1 MGSLCLR
8 AVAAVLVSAWV
19 VPAYA
24 DQSGQSTDTAD
35 LLTLRNQ
42 LQVERQELKRQEQS
56 LIEQRARLERLED
69 QLLGRMRAAGI
80 APGAAVSASAQAAS
94 APSPDQVEEVGA
106 KPLDKETPPEVAV
119 LADQG
124 SIMTKAG
131 RITIEP
137 SLEYAR
143 TDRNRFV
150 FRGIEVPQSVLVGV
164 FDINESRQDVLTAAL
179 SGRFGVTNRFE
190 VGARVPFVYRDDK
203 AVLVPLVQTG
213 NSPDPNTG
221 TVNTS
226 TDGAGIGD
234 LELSARYQLTN
245 GSGGWPFLI
254 AGIQGIIPTGRDPFE
269 VPRDGIGNATK
280 SATGAGFWAVAPN
293 LTVLMPSDPATL
305 FASLGYTF
313 NFGKDVNR
321 RINDALIE
329 RVTPGGAPNATMG
342 VGIALNPALSLSFA
356 YAHTWQFA
364 TKSRIRRIQIFN
376 GIETLDDPITSKT
389 RDLQVGRFLFGL
401 SYRVNQ
407 RTTINWTVE
416 MGATDDANDVRTTLR
431 IPFMLN

>member
-1 MGSLCLR
+1 M
-8 AVAAVLVSAWV
+8 
-19 VPAYA
+19 
-24 DQSGQSTDTAD
+24 
-35 LLTLRNQ
+35 RNQ

-179 SGRFGVTNRFE
+179 SGRFGVTNR
-190 VGARVPFVYRDDK
+190 
-203 AVLVPLVQTG
+203 
-213 NSPDPNTG
+213 
-221 TVNTS
+221 
-226 TDGAGIGD
+226 
-234 LELSARYQLTN
+234 
-245 GSGGWPFLI
+245 
-254 AGIQGIIPTGRDPFE
+254 
-269 VPRDGIGNATK
+269 
-280 SATGAGFWAVAPN
+280 
-293 LTVLMPSDPATL
+293 
-305 FASLGYTF
+305 
-313 NFGKDVNR
+313 
-321 RINDALIE
+321 
-329 RVTPGGAPNATMG
+329 
-342 VGIALNPALSLSFA
+342 
-356 YAHTWQFA
+356 
-364 TKSRIRRIQIFN
+364 
-376 GIETLDDPITSKT
+376 
-389 RDLQVGRFLFGL
+389 
-401 SYRVNQ
+401 
-407 RTTINWTVE
+407 
-416 MGATDDANDVRTTLR
+416 
-431 IPFMLN
+431 